1 MCIEEAGKTVSLFA
15 GMTDGEVWWS
25 ETGGERWE
33 LIAELAPVSKSVH
46 AEMLTGERTTAL
58 RFSDGEVAAK
68 TTSAPG

>member
-1 MCIEEAGKTVSLFA
+1 
-15 GMTDGEVWWS
+15 MTDGEVWWS